1 MAELSGETLF
11 GIMSMALA
19 LILWVR
25 VLMNKRHNDEW
36 LDERLIERQDRIDS
50 QNRINT
56 PSEPP
61 APVADDG
68 KKTGPWG

>member
-25 VLMNKRHNDEW
+25 VLMNKRHNDDW

-56 PSEPP
+56 PSEPST
-61 APVADDG
+61 PVADDS